1 MNVTYGHRYVAA
13 WNPLTYGVDALR
25 HVMLGV
31 AWAPL
36 QFQSL
41 WIDLG
46 VVALFD
52 GIMIVIGTWAFAR
65 MK

>member
-1 MNVTYGHRYVAA
+1 ME
-13 WNPLTYGVDALR
+13 PLTYGVDALR
-25 HVMLGV
+25 HVTLGS

-36 QFQSL
+36 QIQPL
-41 WIDLG
+41 WVDIG

-52 GIMIVIGTWAFAR
+52 GIMIVVGTWAFTR